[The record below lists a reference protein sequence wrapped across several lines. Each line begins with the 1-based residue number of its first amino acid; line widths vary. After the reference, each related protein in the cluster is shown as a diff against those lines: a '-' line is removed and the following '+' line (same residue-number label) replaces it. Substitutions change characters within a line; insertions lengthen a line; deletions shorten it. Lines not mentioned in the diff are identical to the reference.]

1 MQQNKIHQLDE
12 IINNDYNNMTGI
24 SIQQNGDVIY
34 EQYFHGYQRNQANH
48 VYSVTKSVFSIL
60 IGIAIAKGFIK
71 SLDQKVLEFFPDYTI
86 PVGEKTIQE
95 ITIRHLVT
103 MTAPYKYDTE
113 PYELFFSSQNPIRD
127 ALDLLGGEKK
137 IGKFNYAAIG
147 GPYILAGIL
156 AKATGQPLLDFAMEN
171 LFVPLGIG
179 VDHNIE
185 LHSQEEH
192 MTIMSDR
199 NTTGWVVDP
208 QGINTASWGLFLTP
222 TDMTKIGQLYL
233 NHGMWD
239 GKQIVPA
246 AWIDE
251 STKEQSRWEEANLP
265 YGYLWWVIDEKSSCY
280 AAMGDGGN
288 IIYVNAKKKLV
299 VSSTAFFTPDA
310 KDRIEFVMKFV
321 EPLFED

>member
-1 MQQNKIHQLDE
+1 MQQNKLHQLDE
-12 IINNDYNNMTGI
+12 IINNNYNNMTGI
-24 SIQQNGDVIY
+24 MIQQNGDVIY

-48 VYSVTKSVFSIL
+48 VFSVTKSVFSIL

-86 PVGEKTIQE
+86 PAGEKTIQD

-113 PYELFFSSQNPIRD
+113 PYELFFSSHNPIRD

-156 AKATGQPLLDFAMEN
+156 AKATGQPVLDFAMEN

-185 LHSQEEH
+185 LHSEEEH
-192 MTIMSDR
+192 MAIMSNR

-222 TDMTKIGQLYL
+222 TDMAKIGQLYL
-233 NHGMWD
+233 NRGIWD

-265 YGYLWWVIDEKSSCY
+265 YGYLWWIIDEKSSCY

-288 IIYVNAKKKLV
+288 IIYVNTKKKLV